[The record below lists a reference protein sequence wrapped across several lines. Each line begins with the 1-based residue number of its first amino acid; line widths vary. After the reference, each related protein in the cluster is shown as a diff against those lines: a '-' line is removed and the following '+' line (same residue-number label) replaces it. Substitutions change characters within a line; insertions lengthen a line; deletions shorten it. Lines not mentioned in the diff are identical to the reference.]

1 MFVGRDA
8 PFTLLQGPVKRVF
21 LSLLPSSNQKQ
32 GPPGRSQRAE
42 SSSGN
47 QGRLAKPFG
56 LGGLVTLQLSARL
69 ALRAS
74 LRAQLEL
81 HRSAGRRGPGE
92 VSEVLPL
99 APGFPLS
106 VLTVS

>member
-8 PFTLLQGPVKRVF
+8 PFTKNYLLKGPVKRVF
-21 LSLLPSSNQKQ
+21 LSLLPSWNQEQ

-42 SSSGN
+42 SSSSD
-47 QGRLAKPFG
+47 QGRIAKPFG

-74 LRAQLEL
+74 LRAHLGTALVCRTQ
-81 HRSAGRRGPGE
+81 RAWRG
-92 VSEVLPL
+92 V
-99 APGFPLS
+99 
-106 VLTVS
+106 